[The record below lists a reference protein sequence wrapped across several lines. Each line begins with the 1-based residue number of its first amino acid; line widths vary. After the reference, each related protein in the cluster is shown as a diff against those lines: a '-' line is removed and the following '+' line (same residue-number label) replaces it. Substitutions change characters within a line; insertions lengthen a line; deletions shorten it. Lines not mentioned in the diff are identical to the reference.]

1 MSMKSIYLS
10 MAVAGFGMALIT
22 PAQAQDEAG
31 DRVQVLAVY
40 GQDNCPQSTA
50 DEIVVCKR
58 YDESER
64 YRIPQDLRS
73 SDSPQ
78 NESQTARVKR
88 LETLGQ
94 GGIGSCTPVGPGGV
108 TGCTQQLIQQA
119 YAERAQGSNMQAG
132 RLVEEARAE
141 RLSAIDAEAA
151 ETERLVQEELAKRDE
166 RERRQAM
173 IAAGQDPD
181 AVSDPAPV
189 DAPLPEP
196 EG

>member
-1 MSMKSIYLS
+1 M
-10 MAVAGFGMALIT
+10 
-22 PAQAQDEAG
+22 
-31 DRVQVLAVY
+31 
-40 GQDNCPQSTA
+40 
-50 DEIVVCKR
+50 
-58 YDESER
+58 
-64 YRIPQDLRS
+64 
-73 SDSPQ
+73 
-78 NESQTARVKR
+78 
-88 LETLGQ
+88 
-94 GGIGSCTPVGPGGV
+94 